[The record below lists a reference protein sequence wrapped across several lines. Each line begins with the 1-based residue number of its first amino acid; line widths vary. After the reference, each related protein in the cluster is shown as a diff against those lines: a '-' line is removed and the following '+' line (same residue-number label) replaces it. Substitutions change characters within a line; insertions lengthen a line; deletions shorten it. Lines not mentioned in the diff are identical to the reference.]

1 MVHEP
6 EVGVSSPADLQPAP
20 KAIASERDRK
30 IAEALNLMI
39 EEARAAGEEA
49 ADDERPLADLARI
62 WHGCRLQTFI
72 GSMLSGR
79 RESNPRSQFGR
90 PCRTACLAVH
100 LGREPDCTVP
110 E

>member
-1 MVHEP
+1 VHEP

-72 GSMLSGR
+72 GSG
-79 RESNPRSQFGR
+79 PRSQQTYCDLDRSHAERATGI
-90 PCRTACLAVH
+90 
-100 LGREPDCTVP
+100 EPA
-110 E
+110 